1 MPVINNSSSNLF
13 ITIRITGIYRNV
25 KHYLLILEIS
35 FASVHF
41 PTTSTAIVA
50 EDLGISSVYYDAN
63 SLVDID
69 DKGLSGIKLIQGKKN
84 LYKWKNSLKK
94 QFTN

>member
-1 MPVINNSSSNLF
+1 MVDKEYLNKIQNLYSSESFLE
-13 ITIRITGIYRNV
+13 IDPSIDATS
-25 KHYLLILEIS
+25 LLEIS

-84 LYKWKNSLKK
+84 LYKWKNSIKK
-94 QFTN
+94 